1 MMQLLKRAAAALL
14 TLALLAAGALLPTAF
29 ALWQDNRQLGR
40 IETAEVEPIA
50 VGQADTSLIGR
61 LRLCSQ
67 NQLYCEIQGMEV
79 GTGMRFQET
88 TVEEQARAQI
98 DRLHELGI
106 LSVSAAD
113 YPGLKID
120 GVSFL
125 ADPGDPS
132 NNAMFWRLVFYGENG
147 SLDLLLDDET
157 GLVVSFEVWSDAAAP
172 SSADL
177 DACGAAW
184 ADYLG
189 LTATGD
195 ALEQKMVVYAAQ
207 MEAEQ
212 YGMVYDANASY
223 SAKDGKKYWSYGG
236 VTLMNA
242 DDPEGYQV
250 SFLFHLSEDTFRL
263 VVA

>member
-1 MMQLLKRAAAALL
+1 MQTLQRIAGALL
-14 TLALLAAGALLPTAF
+14 TLALLAAGALLPNAF
-29 ALWQDNRQLGR
+29 ALWQDEHQIGR
-40 IETAEVEPIA
+40 IETVEMEPIA
-50 VGQADTSLIGR
+50 VGQADTSLIER

-67 NQLYCEIQGMEV
+67 NQLYCEVEGMEV

-106 LSVSAAD
+106 LSAPAAD
-113 YPGLKID
+113 YTVVKFD

-132 NNAMFWRLVFYGENG
+132 NNGMFWRLIFGGESG
-147 SLDLLLDDET
+147 SLDLLLDDAS
-157 GLVVSFEVWSDAAAP
+157 GLIVSFEVWSGAGAP
-172 SSADL
+172 AGADP

-189 LTATGD
+189 LTPVQDKEGKQ
-195 ALEQKMVVYAAQ
+195 LVLHAAQ
-207 MEAEQ
+207 SDAEAFGVAVDE
-212 YGMVYDANASY
+212 DSY
-223 SAKDGKKYWSYGG
+223 SVKIDKFRWQYGG
-236 VTLMNA
+236 VTLRNA
-242 DDPEGYQV
+242 DDPEGAQV
-250 SFLFHLSEDTFRL
+250 RFLFRTSEDTFYL

>member
-1 MMQLLKRAAAALL
+1 MMQLLKRVAAALL
-14 TLALLAAGALLPTAF
+14 TLTLLAAGALLPTAF
-29 ALWQDNRQLGR
+29 ALWQDNRQIGR

-67 NQLYCEIQGMEV
+67 NQLYCEVEGMEV

-106 LSVSAAD
+106 LSVSAAE
-113 YPGLKID
+113 YTVLSFD

-132 NNAMFWRLVFYGENG
+132 NNGMFWQLVFGGENG

-157 GLVVSFEVWSDAAAP
+157 GLIVSFEVWSGAGAP
-172 SSADL
+172 AGAGL

-189 LTATGD
+189 LTPVPD
-195 ALEQKMVVYAAQ
+195 E
-207 MEAEQ
+207 
-212 YGMVYDANASY
+212 
-223 SAKDGKKYWSYGG
+223 DGKKLVLHAAQSDAEAFGVAVDEETYSVKMDKIRWQYGG
-236 VTLMNA
+236 VTLRNA
-242 DDPEGYQV
+242 DDPEGAQIR
-250 SFLFHLSEDTFRL
+250 FLLRASEDTFYL